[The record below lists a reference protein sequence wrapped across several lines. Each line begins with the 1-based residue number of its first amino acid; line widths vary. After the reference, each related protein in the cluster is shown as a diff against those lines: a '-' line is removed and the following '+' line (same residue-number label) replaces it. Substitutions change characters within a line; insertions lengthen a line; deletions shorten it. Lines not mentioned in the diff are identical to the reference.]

1 MPQNSDIFQIRI
13 PGPVQNR
20 SRIFT
25 LADSAVPNYR
35 GQALQQKSGNDGLD
49 AELCSATGL
58 FLGVLARD
66 VTGTGA
72 RVGSSIAEDQAFF
85 DGPDGLLEKPY
96 VSGGAVSLEI
106 PEEILVQTNIT
117 EGSRY
122 VVDSGTGQLNHT
134 AIDALSLGDGLN
146 FVGGKLR
153 VAQTG
158 QVAEY
163 AFAGTVT
170 KTSEAVTNDR
180 AFLAVRKQFV
190 VA

>member
-13 PGPVQNR
+13 PGTNQHR
-20 SRIFT
+20 SRLFT
-25 LADSAVPNYR
+25 LADSAVPAYR
-35 GQALQQKSGNDGLD
+35 GQALQQKSGNDALD

-66 VTGTGA
+66 VTATGA

-85 DGPDGLLEKPY
+85 DGADGP
-96 VSGGAVSLEI
+96 
-106 PEEILVQTNIT
+106 
-117 EGSRY
+117 RY

-134 AIDALSLGDGLN
+134 AIDALTIGDGLN

-153 VAQTG
+153 VAQSG
-158 QVAEY
+158 QRAEY

-170 KTSEAVTNDR
+170 KTADAAANDR
-180 AFLAVRKQFV
+180 
-190 VA
+190 